1 MTSLVADGALYSEA
15 NLQQLAQ
22 THMKWSTRVPA
33 TVGAAQA
40 VLAQANPQARTMLH
54 AGDRD
59 HELTSTSGGIEPRGL
74 LSDAESRQAQAR
86 RTVDQPWRQQRDKE
100 LNAFKT

>member
-1 MTSLVADGALYSEA
+1 MTSLVADGALYSAA
-15 NLQQLAQ
+15 NRQKLAQ
-22 THMKWSTRVPA
+22 THLQWITRVPA

-74 LSDAESRQAQAR
+74 LIDAESRQAQAR
-86 RTVDQPWRQQRDKE
+86 RTVDPPWCQQRAKA
-100 LNAFKT
+100 LHTLKQ